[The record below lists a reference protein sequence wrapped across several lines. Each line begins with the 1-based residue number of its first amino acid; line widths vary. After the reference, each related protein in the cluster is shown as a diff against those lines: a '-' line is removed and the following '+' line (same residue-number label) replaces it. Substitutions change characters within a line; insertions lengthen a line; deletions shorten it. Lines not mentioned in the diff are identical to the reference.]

1 MSFPLR
7 VLFTLI
13 GWTAGVTLLHLG
25 LNTRVL
31 DFNAAP
37 TPNEKQ
43 FRVGFLPVT

>member
-1 MSFPLR
+1 MSFSLR

-31 DFNAAP
+31 DYSAAP
-37 TPNEKQ
+37 TPAENE